1 MASITT
7 RAGKGSPLTNAEVD
21 ANFTNLNTELGQK
34 LPLSGGTM
42 TGAIAFAAG
51 QTWPTF
57 NQNTTGSAASLTT
70 GRTIG
75 MTGDVTWT
83 SGSFNGTANV
93 TGTATLANSGVTA
106 GTYTKV
112 TVDAK
117 GRVTTGASLSAN
129 DIPSLSYLPLS
140 GGTLTGTVASTG
152 FIGQL
157 FGAASGAPDTWI
169 WSVSPANPTWGIYY
183 NEGTPDAIEFKAA
196 GTTTASI
203 FLDTGAA
210 NFAGALTQNNN
221 QVLHAGNYTSYAP
234 SLTGSGA
241 SGTWGVSV
249 TGNAAT
255 ATTLQ
260 TARTIN
266 GVSFN
271 GSANIK
277 TSEWVHSDRDF
288 ASGTLVTTDINYAVT
303 NGDPF
308 VLEIRG
314 NSYGDAVPYDI
325 QYQGYIYSD
334 TIINHGGYSNGTN
347 ITGLVAI
354 NVGGNLCFWW
364 PRQSYWNGFNVRV
377 YTAYA
382 TVAVNRVTSI
392 TSTAKPTS
400 TKEVALSANIRQS
413 LHSGN
418 YNSYSPTLTGT
429 GASGTWGISI
439 TGSAATL
446 TTART
451 IAMTGDVTYTSGSFN
466 GSANVTGTATIA
478 DATVSG
484 KLLTGYTAGTNTALA
499 ATDSILAAFGKVQG
513 QINARLTGNQTIT
526 LSGDASGSGATAI
539 AVTLANSGVTAGTYT
554 KVTVD
559 AKGRVTAGASLA
571 SADVTTALGYTP
583 YNSTNPNGY
592 ITSSALSSYLPL
604 TGGSLTGPLLVSG
617 TGGFPTDA
625 LNTAGNVPIVA
636 KVGTNDTFFGALN
649 QYGYQTFAVNITGA
663 TNTSTTRGVIDFYTK
678 TNGSWTAAMQL
689 NTASARFPG
698 AVRIGNTGTPEGS
711 FDFIAGS
718 DVRWLARA
726 GRLDCVNDAN
736 TSYQSGTLRGLNL
749 YFRTAD
755 DVTRFSV
762 NSDGRLYFNNGSAS
776 RGTDGYVLSVRSD
789 SLAAPLRMGGYLEWL
804 SDVGAI
810 GTSYFNSDARL
821 KKNIAPTQVAARDV
835 IDAIEFKQFEWNE
848 FTDLDGVRVPLGVIA
863 QQLREVNPNF
873 VSEMTDSTL
882 GVRDPELLTYALK
895 AVQELSSELKMVQ
908 QELARLKGAA

>member
-117 GRVTTGASLSAN
+117 GRVTTGASLAAS
-129 DIPSLSYLPLS
+129 DIPALTLENLPDAWVKRSVRVATTANITLS
-140 GGTLTGTVASTG
+140 GTQTIDGVAVVAGDRVLVKDQTAQAENGIYVVAAGAWSRAADAN
-152 FIGQL
+152 L
-157 FGAASGAPDTWI
+157 ASELGAATVGVDSGI
-169 WSVSPANPTWGIYY
+169 AN
-183 NEGTPDAIEFKAA
+183 
-196 GTTTASI
+196 
-203 FLDTGAA
+203 
-210 NFAGALTQNNN
+210 
-221 QVLHAGNYTSYAP
+221 
-234 SLTGSGA
+234 
-241 SGTWGVSV
+241 
-249 TGNAAT
+249 
-255 ATTLQ
+255 
-260 TARTIN
+260 
-266 GVSFN
+266 
-271 GSANIK
+271 
-277 TSEWVHSDRDF
+277 
-288 ASGTLVTTDINYAVT
+288 
-303 NGDPF
+303 
-308 VLEIRG
+308 
-314 NSYGDAVPYDI
+314 
-325 QYQGYIYSD
+325 
-334 TIINHGGYSNGTN
+334 GGYSFDTDFKSTDTLGTTAMPWFRVMD
-347 ITGLVAI
+347 TGLASSTSPAMSGTAAVGTSLNYARADHVHPTDTSRAATNQTFFLGTTSIAI
-354 NVGGNLCFWW
+354 NRASAALALTGI
-364 PRQSYWNGFNVRV
+364 
-377 YTAYA
+377 
-382 TVAVNRVTSI
+382 TSI
-392 TSTAKPTS
+392 D
-400 TKEVALSANIRQS
+400 
-413 LHSGN
+413 
-418 YNSYSPTLTGT
+418 
-429 GASGTWGISI
+429 
-439 TGSAATL
+439 GSAATL
-446 TTART
+446 TTGRT
-451 IAMTGDVTYTSGSFN
+451 IAMTGDVTYTSGAFN
-466 GSANVTGTATIA
+466 GSANVTGTA
-478 DATVSG
+478 
-484 KLLTGYTAGTNTALA
+484 
-499 ATDSILAAFGKVQG
+499 
-513 QINARLTGNQTIT
+513 
-526 LSGDASGSGATAI
+526 
-539 AVTLANSGVTAGTYT
+539 TLANSGVTAGTYT

-559 AKGRVTAGASLA
+559 AKGRVTTGASLA

-649 QYGYQTFAVNITGA
+649 QYGYQTFAINISGA

-749 YFRTAD
+749 YFRTSD

-908 QELARLKGAA
+908 QELARLKGVA